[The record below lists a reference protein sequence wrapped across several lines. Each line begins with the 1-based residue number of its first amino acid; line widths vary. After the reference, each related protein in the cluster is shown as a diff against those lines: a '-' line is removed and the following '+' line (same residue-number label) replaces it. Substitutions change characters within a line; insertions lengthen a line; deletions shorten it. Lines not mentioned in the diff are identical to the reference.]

1 MTLAERLIGLSELLI
16 AFSASPIPTHLFQT
30 LADQAATT
38 IDFDFL
44 AICLKDA
51 DEQGY
56 LVHSLAGLEPDAT
69 GPRVFGL
76 GEGLVGRALE
86 SRRMVVTAD
95 LSTEPDA
102 VAGLEG
108 RWAALG
114 LRAALIAPLRRGA
127 EVVGALLFAARPP
140 TTYTSD
146 DLQVASLMAAG
157 VAGALETSRA
167 YQALADER
175 STLAAVVGSTQDA
188 VLMVNQDGIVL
199 LANPAVR
206 AMLGVEPEAITGRPL
221 LEAVGESPIRAVFEA
236 GGPGTTDVPLA
247 DGRTAQAS
255 VVPVSTPYG
264 EPVGLAAILRDVTLL
279 KKFGQMKSEFVNTVS
294 HDLKNPIMVISTTAE
309 LMLRVGAS
317 DRYHAARCQR
327 IVQTATYMNE
337 LVGELLDLGK
347 IESGV
352 ETPSEELDLVP
363 LVTDVVAAIRPQ
375 AEAKEIAIAV
385 DVPERALVTAI
396 PARIKQAMFNLVGNA
411 VKYTPAGGRATIALA
426 ETMPPPDA
434 STPELVWSVTDTGIG
449 IPAADLPYVFDKFYR
464 VRNAATQD
472 ISGTGLGLAITRS
485 IIETHGGRIWVESQE
500 GKGSTFA
507 FALPAR
513 Q

>member
-1 MTLAERLIGLSELLI
+1 
-16 AFSASPIPTHLFQT
+16 
-30 LADQAATT
+30 
-38 IDFDFL
+38 
-44 AICLKDA
+44 
-51 DEQGY
+51 
-56 LVHSLAGLEPDAT
+56 
-69 GPRVFGL
+69 
-76 GEGLVGRALE
+76 
-86 SRRMVVTAD
+86 
-95 LSTEPDA
+95 
-102 VAGLEG
+102 
-108 RWAALG
+108 
-114 LRAALIAPLRRGA
+114 
-127 EVVGALLFAARPP
+127 
-140 TTYTSD
+140 
-146 DLQVASLMAAG
+146 
-157 VAGALETSRA
+157 
-167 YQALADER
+167 
-175 STLAAVVGSTQDA
+175 
-188 VLMVNQDGIVL
+188 
-199 LANPAVR
+199 
-206 AMLGVEPEAITGRPL
+206 
-221 LEAVGESPIRAVFEA
+221 
-236 GGPGTTDVPLA
+236 
-247 DGRTAQAS
+247 
-255 VVPVSTPYG
+255 
-264 EPVGLAAILRDVTLL
+264 
-279 KKFGQMKSEFVNTVS
+279 
-294 HDLKNPIMVISTTAE
+294 
-309 LMLRVGAS
+309 MLRVGAS

-363 LVTDVVAAIRPQ
+363 LVTDVVAVIRPQ